1 VFIEEDLVNIYMHGI
16 AEQQTTPEAIGTF
29 VQKPEKLEA
38 LIELALEDHDFEKGP
53 FVVVP
58 DAQDCVTCGVAQATT
73 DPGDYTLREHRGE
86 VAAYRARETLT
97 EDEKRPDTVAA
108 IIYTAE
114 MFLADPQTSDEEK
127 EAFVEAGYTH
137 CWVTTL
143 AMKGP
148 KAPVGAWRFVVNL
161 AGGNAM
167 TLAKNAE
174 ELQAEATEIKDYWSE
189 WSTVA

>member
-1 VFIEEDLVNIYMHGI
+1 MKIYVHDI
-16 AEQQTTPEAIGTF
+16 AAAQTLPGAIGTF
-29 VQKPEKLEA
+29 VSKPLRLKT
-38 LIELALEDHDFEKGP
+38 LIEQAVERHNFENGP

-58 DAQDCVTCGVAQATT
+58 GAEHLVTCGVAPATA

-108 IIYTAE
+108 IIYTRQ
-114 MFLADPQTSDEEK
+114 MYLDDPQTSDVEK
-127 EAFVEAGYTH
+127 RAFVEDGYTH

-148 KAPVGAWRFVVNL
+148 KAPVGAWRFIVNL

-167 TLAKNAE
+167 TLAKSAE
-174 ELQAEATEIKDYWSE
+174 ELQAEAAEIKNYWSE

>member
-1 VFIEEDLVNIYMHGI
+1 MKIYMHPI
-16 AEQQTTPEAIGTF
+16 ASQQTTSKAIGTF
-29 VQKPEKLEA
+29 VQKPMTVHAAIEA
-38 LIELALEDHDFEKGP
+38 ALETHDFKRGP
-53 FVVVP
+53 FVPLSGVE
-58 DAQDCVTCGVAQATT
+58 DCVTCGVAPATA

-97 EDEKRPDTVAA
+97 EDEKRPDSVAA
-108 IIYTAE
+108 IIYSKE
-114 MFLADPQTSDEEK
+114 MYLDDPQTSDEAK
-127 EAFVEAGYTH
+127 QAFIEAGYTH

-143 AMKGP
+143 ATKGP

-174 ELQAEATEIKDYWSE
+174 ELQAEAKEIEDYWSK